1 MILEKIKEATFDIL
15 CKYAYK
21 GAIEHIKNAK
31 TLETVKK
38 MKESEAL
45 LDIRWFCEEEM
56 ARLNKTEEFKG
67 LETDLEKAFSDK
79 EHAFTYNY

>member
-45 LDIRWFCEEEM
+45 LDIR
-56 ARLNKTEEFKG
+56 
-67 LETDLEKAFSDK
+67 
-79 EHAFTYNY
+79 